1 MNPAKSADRKKQLI
15 VQGAVYRAEIILAKE
30 MTEASLRPD
39 SLAKSILHQA
49 ALTAFSAFKNRGG
62 NGLPGLNVQTLL
74 PLVITGVSVLAKRK
88 SLAKS
93 VLRGVLLAGVAA
105 GVVAFISKKSQ
116 IVRSVPDRAE

>member
-39 SLAKSILHQA
+39 SIAKSILHQA
-49 ALTAFSAFKNRGG
+49 ALAAFSAFKNRGG

-74 PLVITGVSVLAKRK
+74 PLVITGISALAKRK
-88 SLAKS
+88 SLAKP
-93 VLRGVLLAGVAA
+93 VLRGVLLASVVA

-116 IVRSVPDRAE
+116 IVRSVPDRAD